1 MDVRALTE
9 PPVLRVVSQ
18 PQPAQGNIKKKR
30 ASLSAAEAGGYG
42 VGVGGGG
49 GVLAQYMVDT
59 SPITPEPVRTEFG
72 NPNKIAQLFPEL
84 ALQ

>member
-18 PQPAQGNIKKKR
+18 QPPAQGNIKKKR
-30 ASLSAAEAGGYG
+30 ASLSAVEAGAYG
-42 VGVGGGG
+42 GGAGG
-49 GVLAQYMVDT
+49 GVLAQYVVDT